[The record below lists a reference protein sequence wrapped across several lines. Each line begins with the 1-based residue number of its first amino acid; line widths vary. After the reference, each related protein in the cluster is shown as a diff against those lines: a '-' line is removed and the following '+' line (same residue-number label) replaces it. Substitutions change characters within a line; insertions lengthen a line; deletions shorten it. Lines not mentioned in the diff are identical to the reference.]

1 MKSAVYSWRLS
12 SILKNDLEETERQE
26 RASVL
31 VLLERMATEWLAV
44 HRSERNQEDDEQRRL
59 HAAAVQ
65 TFGMTHGANPNRSV
79 QACETVHARL
89 AKRHAR

>member
-1 MKSAVYSWRLS
+1 MKSAVYNWRLS
-12 SILKNDLEETERQE
+12 STLKNDLEETARQE

-31 VLLERMATEWLAV
+31 VLLERMVTEWLAV
-44 HRSERNQEDDEQRRL
+44 HRSERNQEDDGQRRL
-59 HAAAVQ
+59 HAAAAQ

-79 QACETVHARL
+79 QMSETVRDRL